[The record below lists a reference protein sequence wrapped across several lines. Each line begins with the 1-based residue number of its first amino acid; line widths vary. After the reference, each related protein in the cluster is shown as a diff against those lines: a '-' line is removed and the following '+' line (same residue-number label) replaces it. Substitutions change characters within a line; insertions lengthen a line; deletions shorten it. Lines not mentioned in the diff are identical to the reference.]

1 MKLDNSLLGN
11 HDSVLCSLPRGEKT
25 PKAKAKIESHV
36 DNLDF
41 YLQFRVW
48 MVCLGPSMPE
58 MPLFFP
64 IFSPGLIHV
73 YEEK

>member
-25 PKAKAKIESHV
+25 TKAKAKVESHV

-41 YLQFRVW
+41 YLQFRV
-48 MVCLGPSMPE
+48 
-58 MPLFFP
+58 
-64 IFSPGLIHV
+64 
-73 YEEK
+73 